1 MVLANCSRHQSI
13 VGIGTDLRLAAC
25 GRFKQSCAVIP
36 FAKLLVSILSIL
48 RCIRRAAKIL

>member
-13 VGIGTDLRLAAC
+13 VGIGTDLAAR

-36 FAKLLVSILSIL
+36 FAKLLVSTLSIW
-48 RCIRRAAKIL
+48 RCIRRAAKTL

>member
-13 VGIGTDLRLAAC
+13 VGIGTDLRLAAR

-36 FAKLLVSILSIL
+36 FSKLLVSILSIL
-48 RCIRRAAKIL
+48 RCIRRAVKIL